1 MAMTESV
8 RRLRILVAGALGM
21 WALVFGTLPVL
32 GQGQV
37 GVDLE
42 LVLAV
47 DASSSVSAA
56 EFDLQMRG
64 LSEAFRHPAVIGAI
78 RAAGDL
84 GIAVSLIQWSDN
96 RKQIVAVD
104 WLAVSD
110 EASAL
115 AFSAEIEST
124 PRFLVGGGT
133 AIGGALQFS
142 VRQFDRN
149 NFTGRRRV
157 IDLSGDGRNNQGSR
171 PTKMRDRAVA
181 QGITVNGLAIL
192 NEDPFMATYYRYNV
206 IGGTGSFVMSAD
218 DYDDFSRAILHKM
231 IKEIAGAPIASRP
244 APKAPNLAAAGKR

>member
-1 MAMTESV
+1 MTELAKRSRV
-8 RRLRILVAGALGM
+8 LIAGAVGV
-21 WALVFGTLPVL
+21 WALAFGAEPVL
-32 GQGQV
+32 GQGQI

-47 DASSSVSAA
+47 DASSSVSEA

-64 LSEAFRHPAVIGAI
+64 FSEAFRHPAVIGAI

-96 RKQIVAVD
+96 RKQTVAVD

-115 AFSAEIEST
+115 ALSAEIENT
-124 PRFLVGGGT
+124 PRFLIGGGT
-133 AIGGALQFS
+133 AIGGALRFS
-142 VRQFDRN
+142 IRQFDRN

-157 IDLSGDGRNNQGSR
+157 IDLSGDGRTNQGSQ
-171 PTKMRDRAVA
+171 PSKMRDVAVA
-181 QGITVNGLAIL
+181 TGITVNGLAIL
-192 NEDPFMATYYRYNV
+192 NEDPSVANYYRYNV

-218 DYDDFSRAILHKM
+218 DYADFSRAILHKL
-231 IKEIAGAPIASRP
+231 IKEIAGAPVAARP
-244 APKAPNLAAAGKR
+244 QPEAPNLAAATPH